1 MLKLFKVSDFRANSF
16 ELCLQ
21 QVSHFKAGTY
31 MVFPQFQELSD
42 FSQGETQALHLPD
55 KVQPSHITICIEPEP
70 ACCARSLGKQRAAL
84 IEANGIHGE
93 CRQLRHFSDL
103 HADCAIRNLGHIDKD
118 TLWSMVQ
125 SQGFP

>member
-1 MLKLFKVSDFRANSF
+1 
-16 ELCLQ
+16 
-21 QVSHFKAGTY
+21 

-55 KVQPSHITICIEPEP
+55 KAQPSYVIIGIEPE
-70 ACCARSLGKQRAAL
+70 ASHCARSFGKQGAAL
-84 IEANGIHGE
+84 IKANGIHGE
-93 CRQLRHFSDL
+93 CCQLRHFSDL

-125 SQGFP
+125 SQGSPGEERSEEHTSELQSHLNLVC